1 MSSDILPFYERS
13 ASRSNAD
20 NIDSKYF
27 RAIGMILPKNS
38 GTQVTYTD
46 YHLARIQ
53 ADNQNWTFRPYAI
66 AMVEASEYGIASLSS
81 EGGMAV
87 RQFNTFRQE
96 QSLSSKNMGPKAD
109 MWDKVFYG
117 KEKFEAN
124 E

>member
-1 MSSDILPFYERS
+1 MCIRDR
-13 ASRSNAD
+13 
-20 NIDSKYF
+20 
-27 RAIGMILPKNS
+27 
-38 GTQVTYTD
+38 
-46 YHLARIQ
+46 
-53 ADNQNWTFRPYAI
+53 
-66 AMVEASEYGIASLSS
+66 S

-96 QSLSSKNMGPKAD
+96 QSLSSKNIGPKAD